1 MVKSFIKRLKQR
13 QSTRKKASKF
23 SSDLAKIFL
32 PLDKLIFMP
41 SVSIENKQKKQRERK
56 IVSPLQKMNL
66 KPGTKHLKPE
76 DILKNYQPLFGD
88 NNSIIINAQQ
98 GVGTAAVTDFA
109 IMSGKSQKEIA
120 ELIHTTAKTLQNY
133 SAGSK
138 RLPMLQSELLLKL
151 FALYDKGLGIFDG
164 VESFNGWLQAP
175 AFGLY
180 NEVPETLLTTST
192 GINLVMDE
200 LIRIEYGDFA

>member
-1 MVKSFIKRLKQR
+1 M
-13 QSTRKKASKF
+13 ASA
-23 SSDLAKIFL
+23 DT
-32 PLDKLIFMP
+32 
-41 SVSIENKQKKQRERK
+41 ENKQKRKRERQLSN
-56 IVSPLQKMNL
+56 SPQKKNI
-66 KPGTKHLKPE
+66 KPRTKRSSPE
-76 DILKNYQPLFGD
+76 EILKNYRPLFQD
-88 NNSIIINAQQ
+88 NNSIITRAKQ
-98 GVGTAAVTDFA
+98 GVEIVAVSDFA
-109 IMSGKSQKEIA
+109 MMSGKSQKEIA
-120 ELIHTTAKTLQNY
+120 ELIHTTARTLQNY

-164 VESFNGWLQAP
+164 VESFSGWLHAP

-180 NEVPETLLTTST
+180 NEVPEKLLTTST